1 MLLCCNDCRGRQT
14 IIWTQN
20 KMSRVAANL
29 WLHLWRC
36 LCEHDHRRS
45 STPSVPTTSW
55 RSETAAQRRVR
66 CSAVS
71 AATTNPTTLRAA
83 PTSCGWSSCLTAL
96 STKLGLQ
103 PTFSKVRLSVS
114 WRVLCFLTLVTPLCQ
129 FFFFFFLFCQKW
141 TSAPVQTKVT
151 VSSAVWTHWAATDV
165 PVTLGMSWQLINAAV
180 TVSAE
185 HDYTTPHVTLTE
197 SHCCYHCLTSE
208 PRPQRRSVS
217 VFKVKTG
224 WRVMV

>member
-36 LCEHDHRRS
+36 LCECDHRRS

-114 WRVLCFLTLVTPLCQ
+114 WRVLCFLTLVTPLCR
-129 FFFFFFLFCQKW
+129 FFFFFFCFARSGRVLQSW
-141 TSAPVQTKVT
+141 QRSL
-151 VSSAVWTHWAATDV
+151 WAALCEHTGQLQMCLWPWV
-165 PVTLGMSWQLINAAV
+165 WAGSW
-180 TVSAE
+180 
-185 HDYTTPHVTLTE
+185 
-197 SHCCYHCLTSE
+197 
-208 PRPQRRSVS
+208 
-217 VFKVKTG
+217 
-224 WRVMV
+224 